1 MICGTNQSYFSLVQI
16 ESRVMSLRR
25 LWHAS
30 LCSAGRTK
38 ASVLHKRKPHFWQ
51 NRPEVGH
58 PFLLMADSF
67 LVHVAH
73 AATVST
79 GRGSFLLFRNLRD
92 QGFGGEH
99 QAGDGAGIL

>member
-25 LWHAS
+25 LWH
-30 LCSAGRTK
+30 GRRRP
-38 ASVLHKRKPHFWQ
+38 SLHKRKPHFWQ